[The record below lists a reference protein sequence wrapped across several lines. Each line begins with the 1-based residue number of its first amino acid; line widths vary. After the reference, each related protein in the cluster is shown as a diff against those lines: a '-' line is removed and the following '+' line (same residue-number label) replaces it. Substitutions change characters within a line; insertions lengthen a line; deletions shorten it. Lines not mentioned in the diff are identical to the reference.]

1 MTLVITI
8 FSKLIDRLIGK
19 NQVPPDLCTFCIIF
33 NLWPEVNQFPDETGP
48 H

>member
-1 MTLVITI
+1 MTLVRS
-8 FSKLIDRLIGK
+8 FYKLIGRLIGK
-19 NQVPPDLCTFCIIF
+19 NQVAPDLCTFCIIF